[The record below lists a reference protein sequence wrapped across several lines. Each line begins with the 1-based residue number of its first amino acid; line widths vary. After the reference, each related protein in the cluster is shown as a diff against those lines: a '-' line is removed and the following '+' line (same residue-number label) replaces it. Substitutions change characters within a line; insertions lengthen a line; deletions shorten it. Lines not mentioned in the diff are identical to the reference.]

1 MLLILILGSCCFS
14 MMVRS
19 VPQGRNFPHFMDV
32 PRCMFS
38 LCPDTRHGWREL
50 SSRAGCGHSAT
61 PRPAARCA
69 GPGGRSGPGTGC
81 REYISQPWPCTPTAA
96 PEHVAV
102 LLPDSDDGGLGII
115 EHEEQHDQHEDDLQY
130 STVQYST
137 ARPAWRWPTVQYSK
151 VKFQIK
157 RESERMVQKFDTFL
171 ISFHVFILEKHYMLH
186 YNRVHNMEVC
196 LFQPPTPILTLASLR
211 DFS

>member
-1 MLLILILGSCCFS
+1 MLGSCCFS

-69 GPGGRSGPGTGC
+69 GSGGRSGPGTGC

-137 ARPAWRWPTVQYSK
+137 VQYDQHEDDLVPQHS
-151 VKFQIK
+151 VL
-157 RESERMVQKFDTFL
+157 DGG
-171 ISFHVFILEKHYMLH
+171 HVPQQQLLHWSGQRGVLED
-186 YNRVHNMEVC
+186 RVN
-196 LFQPPTPILTLASLR
+196 LLPPGTIPKLPGVAITIHW
-211 DFS
+211 